1 MGALARYGFGGVAM
15 SCVDM
20 PGALDAFFDFA
31 AEGRGGYIACTC
43 THGIVESQ
51 RDARLREILNHSLL
65 TLPDGMPT
73 VWVGRMKGMP
83 VRRVT
88 APDFLEAVMR
98 DDRGRYL
105 RHFFYGGAPR
115 TLERIVARAAHRIGA
130 GAVVG
135 AYSPPLR
142 PAGAAED
149 AQVLAQIAAAR
160 PDVIWV
166 GLGLPKQEYWMA
178 RYTLSFP
185 SAILVGVGAAF
196 DWFAGVQPRAPKW
209 LQLLGLEW
217 AHRVASEPRRLWPR
231 YREVVPK
238 ALGIMLRERFIPQ

>member
-1 MGALARYGFGGVAM
+1 MPGSSSRCARRLARRTSRSPPDMGALARYGFGAVAM
-15 SCVDM
+15 
-20 PGALDAFFDFA
+20 
-31 AEGRGGYIACTC
+31 
-43 THGIVESQ
+43 
-51 RDARLREILNHSLL
+51 
-65 TLPDGMPT
+65 
-73 VWVGRMKGMP
+73 
-83 VRRVT
+83 
-88 APDFLEAVMR
+88 
-98 DDRGRYL
+98 
-105 RHFFYGGAPR
+105 
-115 TLERIVARAAHRIGA
+115 
-130 GAVVG
+130 VG

-142 PAGAAED
+142 AAGAAED